1 MRRITLLI
9 IILCL
14 NSLVSNSQN
23 NNQNRDKYL
32 MVLDIQQKSY
42 ADEQEERSVK
52 ELIQTVNGL
61 INKFDT
67 QKVIY
72 VENTKKT
79 LLLTLKGFI
88 IDTLPVRKLDSSLS
102 IVNNNIF
109 TKYDGDAFTSEEI
122 VEFLEQNKA
131 KDIVIVGRV
140 AEECIYKTVMGGKA
154 RGYNI
159 YIIPKAIIGN
169 TKKKKEKAIDKMLK
183 KGIKQIS
190 VEEINNAP

>member
-109 TKYDGDAFTSEEI
+109 TKYDGDA
-122 VEFLEQNKA
+122 LLQ
-131 KDIVIVGRV
+131 
-140 AEECIYKTVMGGKA
+140 
-154 RGYNI
+154 
-159 YIIPKAIIGN
+159 
-169 TKKKKEKAIDKMLK
+169 KK
-183 KGIKQIS
+183 
-190 VEEINNAP
+190 

>member
-1 MRRITLLI
+1 
-9 IILCL
+9 
-14 NSLVSNSQN
+14 
-23 NNQNRDKYL
+23 

-72 VENTKKT
+72 VRNTKKT
-79 LLLTLKGFI
+79 LLLTLKGFTV
-88 IDTLPVRKLDSSLS
+88 DTIPVRKLDSSLS
-102 IVNNNIF
+102 IVNSNIF

-140 AEECIYKTVMGGKA
+140 AEECIYKTAMGGKA

-159 YIIPKAIIGN
+159 YIITKAIIGN
-169 TKKKKEKAIDKMLK
+169 TKKKKEKAINKMLK